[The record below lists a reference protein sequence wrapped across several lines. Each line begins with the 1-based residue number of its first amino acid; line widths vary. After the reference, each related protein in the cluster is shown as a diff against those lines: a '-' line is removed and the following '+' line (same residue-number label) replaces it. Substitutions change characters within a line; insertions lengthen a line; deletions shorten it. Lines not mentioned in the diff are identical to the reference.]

1 MNIKNSWVATT
12 QVFYTKMDSPKK
24 IWLVVSTPLKN
35 ISQIG
40 NLPQIGVKI
49 KNIWN
54 HQPEIEWIAPFSP
67 WPSGSL
73 TRSLK
78 CSSTNFASLSLG
90 RTPTT
95 QKQKT
100 TFRGFFLFGFFGGT
114 VFGEKCGVDSENL
127 GGLIFRFYVKLWG
140 CN

>member
-54 HQPEIEWIAPFSP
+54 HQPEIEWIAPFRQPMAFWEFDSITEMFFHELRKSLP
-67 WPSGSL
+67 RANPNDSETKNNISGIFFV
-73 TRSLK
+73 R
-78 CSSTNFASLSLG
+78 F
-90 RTPTT
+90 
-95 QKQKT
+95 
-100 TFRGFFLFGFFGGT
+100 FRG
-114 VFGEKCGVDSENL
+114 DSFWWEMWR
-127 GGLIFRFYVKLWG
+127 G
-140 CN
+140 